1 MALLR
6 HRSLS
11 GSSRESEGF
20 EENDDG
26 EEHRGLLDATD
37 DHYDASKYKIPVLKQ
52 QMLMRTVQNGG
63 NMAKVCMVMSVLGM
77 VFLSTI
83 ALGISTK
90 SLYWGRMYAEEEEQ
104 RTMIDGLAGAIVI
117 YAITG
122 SFSFL
127 LVFLSSRPNSAQ
139 FLRRIT
145 ENVEF
150 NDD

>member
-1 MALLR
+1 
-6 HRSLS
+6 
-11 GSSRESEGF
+11 
-20 EENDDG
+20 
-26 EEHRGLLDATD
+26 
-37 DHYDASKYKIPVLKQ
+37 
-52 QMLMRTVQNGG
+52 
-63 NMAKVCMVMSVLGM
+63 MAKVCMVMSVLGM